1 MEKTSQIKGFY
12 KMSVEERQHI
22 LQAFAGLSEEDLV
35 LLNDPNALTIE
46 KADHM
51 VENVIGRLQIPV
63 GVATNVMVNGK
74 EYFVPMA
81 TEEPSVI
88 AAASNA
94 SRFVRA
100 KGGIFASNSGP
111 LMIAQMQIIG
121 VKNPYYVKTILL
133 EHKEEI
139 IAFANEQDP
148 VLVGFGGGAKD
159 VEARVLDTTFGPMV
173 ILHLIVNTK
182 DAMGANAVN
191 TMVEALSPM
200 IEGLTGGTV
209 YLKILSNLAEKRIV
223 RARAIATKEELGG
236 ERVVDAI
243 LYAGEFANVDPY
255 RAATHNKGIMNG
267 ISAVVL
273 ATGNDTRAIE
283 AGAHSYSS
291 RFGVYTSLSKWEKTP
306 EGDLAG
312 SIELPMAV
320 GLVGGAT
327 ATHPIAKLAV
337 KMLGVKSAT
346 ELAEVIAA
354 IGLVQ
359 NLAAIKA
366 LATEGIQ
373 KGHMSLHARNIAIN
387 AGGEGEMI
395 DKVAERMV
403 ELKKVRVDVAKQIL
417 EELML

>member
-1 MEKTSQIKGFY
+1 MSKTSQVKGFY
-12 KMSVEERQHI
+12 KMSVEERQKI
-22 LQAFAGLSEEDLV
+22 IQDFADLTNEDIA
-35 LLNDPNALTIE
+35 LLNDSDALTID

-51 VENVIGRLQIPV
+51 VENVIGRIQIPM
-63 GVATNVMVNGK
+63 GVATNLMVNGK

-100 KGGIFASNSGP
+100 KGGVFASNSGP
-111 LMIAQMQIIG
+111 FMIAQMQITG
-121 VKNPYYVKTILL
+121 VVNPYYVKTVLL

-139 IAFANEQDP
+139 INYANEQDP
-148 VLVGFGGGAKD
+148 VLVSFGGGAKD
-159 VEARVLDTTFGPMV
+159 VEVRVLDSNMGPMV

-200 IEGLTGGTV
+200 IEELSGGTV
-209 YLKILSNLAEKRIV
+209 YLKILSNLADKRVI
-223 RARAIATKEELGG
+223 RARAVATKEELGG
-236 ERVVDAI
+236 EEVVDAI
-243 LYAGEFANVDPY
+243 VCAGEFANIDPY

-267 ISAVVL
+267 ISAAVL

-283 AGAHSYSS
+283 AGAHSYAS
-291 RFGVYTSLSKWEKTP
+291 RFGTYTALTKWEKTP

-312 SIELPMAV
+312 SIEIPMAV

-327 ATHPIAKLAV
+327 ATHPTAKLAV
-337 KMLGVKSAT
+337 KILGVKTAV
-346 ELAEVIAA
+346 ELGEVIAA

-359 NLAAIKA
+359 NLAAVKA

-373 KGHMSLHARNIAIN
+373 RGHMSLHARNIAIN
-387 AGGEGEMI
+387 AGATGELI
-395 DKVAERMV
+395 DKVAERLVAMR
-403 ELKKVRVDVAKQIL
+403 KVRVDVAKQIL
-417 EELML
+417 EELTK